1 MEGEGEEKGEEREGG
16 GRGEGGEGE
25 SDVVSGRER
34 KKYGNNRNEEGMEGG
49 RYRIWTKTEA
59 GRERGRE
66 EGIGYGQRGK
76 QEERE
81 GGRKV

>member
-1 MEGEGEEKGEEREGG
+1 MDKEGSRK
-16 GRGEGGEGE
+16 
-25 SDVVSGRER
+25 RER
-34 KKYGNNRNEEGMEGG
+34 EGG
-49 RYRIWTKTEA
+49 RYRIWTKREA

>member
-1 MEGEGEEKGEEREGG
+1 MDKEGSRK
-16 GRGEGGEGE
+16 
-25 SDVVSGRER
+25 RER
-34 KKYGNNRNEEGMEGG
+34 EGG
-49 RYRIWTKTEA
+49 RYRIWTKREA

-81 GGRKV
+81 REGGRYRIWTKREAGREREGGRKV

>member
-1 MEGEGEEKGEEREGG
+1 MDKEGSRKREREGG
-16 GRGEGGEGE
+16 
-25 SDVVSGRER
+25 
-34 KKYGNNRNEEGMEGG
+34 RN
-49 RYRIWTKTEA
+49 RIWTKREA

>member
-1 MEGEGEEKGEEREGG
+1 MNKEGSRK
-16 GRGEGGEGE
+16 
-25 SDVVSGRER
+25 RER
-34 KKYGNNRNEEGMEGG
+34 EGG
-49 RYRIWTKTEA
+49 RYRIWTKGSRKREREGGRYRIWTKREA